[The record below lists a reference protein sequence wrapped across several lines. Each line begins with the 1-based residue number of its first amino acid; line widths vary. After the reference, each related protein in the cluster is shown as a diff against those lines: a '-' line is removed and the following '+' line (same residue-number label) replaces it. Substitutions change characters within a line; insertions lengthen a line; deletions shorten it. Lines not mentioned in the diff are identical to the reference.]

1 MLSKKNN
8 CYQGTIFLA
17 LTGCFCAGNLLF
29 IPYSLFIYV
38 LFPGFKPTSFRFK
51 MKKKI

>member
-8 CYQGTIFLA
+8 CYQGTIFFA
-17 LTGCFCAGNLLF
+17 LTGCFFAGNLLF

-38 LFPGFKPTSFRFK
+38 LYCSLDSTQHPSDLK
-51 MKKKI
+51 